1 MCVCERERWNQV
13 CVCVCL
19 CVMESGMCVYDRI
32 KYVCVCERER
42 WNQVCVC
49 LCDMESSMYVYVCER
64 EKESSVLTV
73 LQRMEPLLTW
83 PWLRMSR
90 GWFAGFP
97 QGEGKV
103 QALEGPS
110 CSTEPMCTVSQRSFL
125 GSGLNQSGCMEDLFF
140 PRGMPRPEPW
150 GICVCKP
157 NLGNS
162 ELHLEGSCPVF
173 PLIVRK
179 HPEHKN
185 VWSGCS
191 SNNELISGF

>member
-1 MCVCERERWNQV
+1 MSGLRHILITLWCKRVCVRERERWNQV
-13 CVCVCL
+13 CVCVWH
-19 CVMESGMCVYDRI
+19 GI
-32 KYVCVCERER
+32 KYVCVCVRER
-42 WNQVCVC
+42 DRIKCTQ
-49 LCDMESSMYVYVCER
+49 
-64 EKESSVLTV
+64 TV
-73 LQRMEPLLTW
+73 LQRMEPLLAW

-97 QGEGKV
+97 QGEGEA

-110 CSTEPMCTVSQRSFL
+110 CSTEPTCTVSQRSFL
-125 GSGLNQSGCMEDLFF
+125 GSGLKQSGCMEDLFF
-140 PRGMPRPEPW
+140 PRGLPRPEPW

-162 ELHLEGSCPVF
+162 ELHLERSCPVF

-191 SNNELISGF
+191 NNNELISGF